1 MPKATSRLSPRT
13 VRPPATPTIQMAT
26 GSPAKDSTG
35 ETIYLGHTEI
45 RRATATGALTATR
58 YYTFNGQQIA
68 TRTGSTALSWQAV
81 DSHGTTELSIEASS
95 GTLNRLRTDPFGNP
109 RKTTPCTSSKG
120 FIGG

>member
-68 TRTGSTALSWQAV
+68 TRTGSTPLSLQAV
-81 DSHGTTELSIEASS
+81 DSHRTTQLSTEAHT
-95 GTLNRLRTDPFGNP
+95 GPLTTPLTDPSG
-109 RKTTPCTSSKG
+109 
-120 FIGG
+120 